1 MLKQTSPSV
10 GYLLSENRQIKKN
23 FNYNKKIK
31 GKKSSPSQN
40 EPCEFVITET
50 SFLLS
55 RDNSLSELDSDEL

>member
-10 GYLLSENRQIKKN
+10 GYLLSENRQIKKI

-40 EPCEFVITET
+40 ETCEFVITET